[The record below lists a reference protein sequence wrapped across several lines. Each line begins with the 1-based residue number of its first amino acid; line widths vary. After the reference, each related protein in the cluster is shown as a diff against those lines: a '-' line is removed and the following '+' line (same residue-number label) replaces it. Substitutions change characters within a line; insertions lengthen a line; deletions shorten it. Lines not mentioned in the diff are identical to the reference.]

1 MFPFFK
7 KLLHSN
13 ILESEEKFMS
23 KLKLGTGKFAANQ
36 LEEISELM
44 AAQLNEQNERVSEM
58 VWSSK
63 CLLEAGF
70 IISNSTECANL

>member
-1 MFPFFK
+1 
-7 KLLHSN
+7 
-13 ILESEEKFMS
+13 MS
-23 KLKLGTGKFAANQ
+23 KLALGSGKFAATQ

-44 AAQLNEQNERVSEM
+44 AAQLSEQNERVSEM

-70 IISNSTECANL
+70 IISALSFPIVRSVSIYR